1 MTAAGFEH
9 YEVSNFARA
18 GMMSRH
24 NSAYWTGTPYVGIGP
39 SAHSFDGAT
48 RHWNVSAY
56 SEWIRRLSK
65 GETVI
70 SGAESLTDENR
81 TFEQVYLGLRT
92 RRGLAIA
99 EDEVRRVQAWES
111 SGWALIDDDDQSRQ
125 VRLTPLG
132 WLRLDSLAADLAAN
146 RTRPGSAKL
155 GPTPSHCY
163 I

>member
-1 MTAAGFEH
+1 MMTGAGFEH

-81 TFEQVYLGLRT
+81 TFEEVYLGYAPGVVWRS
-92 RRGLAIA
+92 RRM
-99 EDEVRRVQAWES
+99 R
-111 SGWALIDDDDQSRQ
+111 
-125 VRLTPLG
+125 
-132 WLRLDSLAADLAAN
+132 LAAFKPGN
-146 RTRPGSAKL
+146 RQAG
-155 GPTPSHCY
+155 H
-163 I
+163 